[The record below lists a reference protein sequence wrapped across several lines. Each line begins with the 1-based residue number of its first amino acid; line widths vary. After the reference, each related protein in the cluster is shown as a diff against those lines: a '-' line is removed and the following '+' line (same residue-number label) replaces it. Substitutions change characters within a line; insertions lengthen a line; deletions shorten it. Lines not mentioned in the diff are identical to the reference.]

1 MATGQK
7 FTNLGQA
14 WVVDQL
20 DPNSAIAGGSITYRG
35 WWGSD
40 STTPAVTDT
49 GVIGTLAES
58 RVTITNGNIT
68 QQTTQSTGDTIR
80 WAYTMTATGSR
91 TVQETVVLTGDNN
104 TSAIIRIVHGSL
116 ALESGDQVTYTI
128 NLQFT
133 DVSGS

>member
-20 DPNSAIAGGSITYRG
+20 DPNFAIAGGSITYRG

-40 STTPAVTDT
+40 GTTPAVTDT
-49 GVIGTLAES
+49 GVLGTLAES
-58 RVTITNGNIT
+58 RVSITNGNIT

-80 WAYTMTATGSR
+80 WVYTMVATGGR

-116 ALESGDQVTYTI
+116 TLESGDQVTYTI

>member
-7 FTNLGQA
+7 FTNFGQA

-20 DPNSAIAGGSITYRG
+20 DPNFAIAGGSITYRG
-35 WWGSD
+35 WWGD
-40 STTPAVTDT
+40 SGTTPAVTDT
-49 GVIGTLAES
+49 GVLTTPGES

-68 QQTTQSTGDTIR
+68 QQTTQSSGDTLR
-80 WAYTMTATGSR
+80 WVYTMTATSSH
-91 TVQETVVLTGDNN
+91 TVQETVILTGDNN
-104 TSAIIRIVHGSL
+104 TSAIIRIVHGPLS
-116 ALESGDQVTYTI
+116 LESGDQVAYTV